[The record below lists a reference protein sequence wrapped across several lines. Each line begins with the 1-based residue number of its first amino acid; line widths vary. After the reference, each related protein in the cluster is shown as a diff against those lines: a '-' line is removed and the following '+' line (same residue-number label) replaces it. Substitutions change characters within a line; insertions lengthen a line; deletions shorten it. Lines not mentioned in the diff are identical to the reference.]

1 MGPYKQQLT
10 LSCESSWW
18 RSRESYCQW
27 WTVWWRYEEL
37 RRDLSL
43 FKGKGELHMGPLQ
56 PLVTWEPENTG
67 DTTTIFQPLKQLESS
82 QHRQTLI
89 LPNLDF
95 HFSSNFP
102 SPLSFLHI
110 SSHNNHFNYLRAN
123 QVNFFISLFLMIKF
137 LFVSDF
143 LFEDKILSRKIF
155 PTLMLAQ
162 PSGRGSCNLQ
172 YLQSVQWWKY
182 PDMWTVSS
190 VLITPASSTWAGSP
204 VSSKCSTKKSK
215 WKYFSAKLNVAETNR
230 DHKPSWWGL
239 ILTILHF
246 TINILSG
253 LFLYRAFLSNF

>member
-143 LFEDKILSRKIF
+143 LFEDAKYYQEKYFPHWCWLSRVGGVPVTYNICSQF
-155 PTLMLAQ
+155 SDENISTCEQCPVFWSHPRA
-162 PSGRGSCNLQ
+162 PHGPGLQ
-172 YLQSVQWWKY
+172 
-182 PDMWTVSS
+182 
-190 VLITPASSTWAGSP
+190 SP
-204 VSSKCSTKKSK
+204 VSVPQR
-215 WKYFSAKLNVAETNR
+215 N
-230 DHKPSWWGL
+230 PSE
-239 ILTILHF
+239 
-246 TINILSG
+246 NILVQSWMLLKPTVITNHLDED
-253 LFLYRAFLSNF
+253 LFLQSYPSPSTFYQVYFL